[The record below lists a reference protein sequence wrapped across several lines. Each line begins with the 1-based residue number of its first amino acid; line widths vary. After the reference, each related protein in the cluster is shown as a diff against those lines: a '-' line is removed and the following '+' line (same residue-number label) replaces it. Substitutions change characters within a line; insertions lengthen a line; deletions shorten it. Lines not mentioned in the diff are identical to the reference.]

1 MAFTA
6 ANVIE
11 LKSSEKLDAI
21 LQKVKKTIDPP
32 LLDRYFEPDIEEA
45 TRLTSLNL
53 QSIWS

>member
-53 QSIWS
+53 QSI